1 MCCRP
6 ASQIQQTAYH
16 NAMDKHMPA
25 KYRHR
30 IAMYADDMAAGAD
43 TMKELLE
50 LYKALVTA
58 LDKAGIQVKASKVEF
73 GVEEI
78 TFHNYRVIGGDGPMS
93 NTTTAKDET
102 LDPIR
107 HCAIPQTVTQLKAF
121 LGSTQQMTYYVPY
134 YALVA
139 APLHK
144 LTRKG
149 EVFPSGSKWIAGSD
163 YDLAFHHVRSLI
175 LDRPLYIWNK
185 DNTKH
190 LFIEVDSS
198 DEGWGG
204 RMRLSICRQRSSRR
218 RRGQAF
224 LTQQEAQADNPMDF
238 QSLDP
243 IREEKSS
250 NILQGNDCADTH
262 TGAIPQSHRNSSPWK
277 RDNMLF

>member
-1 MCCRP
+1 VFAWSRLTMGCRP

-16 NAMDKHMPA
+16 NAMDKFMPA
-25 KYRHR
+25 HYRHC
-30 IAMYADDMAAGAD
+30 IAMFADDMAAGAD
-43 TMKELLE
+43 SLEELFE
-50 LYKALVTA
+50 IYKALVTA

-78 TFHNYRVIGGDGPMS
+78 TFHNYRIVGGDGPMA
-93 NTTTAKDET
+93 NTTTPKDET

-107 HCAIPQTVTQLKAF
+107 HCSIPQSVTQPKAF
-121 LGSTQQMTYYVPY
+121 LGSTQQMAYYVPY

-149 EVFPSGSKWIAGSD
+149 EIFPSGTKWIAGSD

-185 DNTKH
+185 DNSKH

-198 DEGWGG
+198 DEGWG
-204 RMRLSICRQRSSRR
+204 
-218 RRGQAF
+218 A
-224 LTQQEAQADNPMDF
+224 
-238 QSLDP
+238 
-243 IREEKSS
+243 
-250 NILQGNDCADTH
+250 CAYQYASAAPPDEDEGKH
-262 TGAIPQSHRNSSPWK
+262 
-277 RDNMLF
+277 FY